1 MSPKTANGTS
11 RKLKNVDWWDEPDT
25 LPVVVDPRKGK
36 IRRRLITVYLWVSA
50 ILFPFLIFA
59 VIVLAVR
66 IVAPPSANAGAGPDN
81 SVTRE
86 AAQAQVAVERW
97 LGETPSPLPGGRVVA
112 YTGSTS
118 KAAQQREGQRSEP
131 RTLTTYSFVLA
142 DSAGRMYD
150 TSIQLVISDE
160 GAVALADPSFVP
172 ILPANPEAGGQTE
185 WPWPGVASI
194 AAAPEY
200 AQAVNAWTKAYTG
213 GDPAALKLAVGDPA
227 ADRFYMPLTG
237 VSFTDL
243 SIGQVGAL
251 WADDQDRTKESKPR
265 QALLRVT
272 VSAVWASQRTATQQP
287 TLTYDLLLDR
297 ADTAAPGVVAWGPPG
312 ADLTPY
318 NNAVGRNP
326 RPATR

>member
-1 MSPKTANGTS
+1 MRTANGA

-25 LPVVVDPRKGK
+25 LPVVVDPRRGK
-36 IRRRLITVYLWVSA
+36 LRRRLITIYLWVSA
-50 ILFPFLIFA
+50 LLFPFLIFA

-66 IVAPPSANAGAGPDN
+66 IVAPPATSAGEGSDLA
-81 SVTRE
+81 VTRE

-97 LGETPSPLPGGRVVA
+97 LAGKPSPLPGGRVIA

-118 KAAQQREGQRSEP
+118 KPTQQRDNQPGADR

-142 DSAGRMYD
+142 DPTGNMYD
-150 TSIQLVISDE
+150 TSIQMVLSDA
-160 GAVALADPSFVP
+160 GAVALADPALVP
-172 ILPANPEAGGQTE
+172 IPPSSPEAGGQAE

-200 AQAVNAWTKAYTG
+200 AQAVTAWTKAYTG

-227 ADRFYMPLTG
+227 ADRFYMPLAG
-237 VSFTDL
+237 VTFSDL
-243 SIGQVGAL
+243 SVGQVGAL

-265 QALLRVT
+265 QALLRVS
-272 VSAVWASQRTATQQP
+272 VSATWAAQPATTQLP
-287 TLTYDLLLDR
+287 SLTYDLLLDR
-297 ADTAAPGVVAWGPPG
+297 ANTAAPVVVAWGAPG
-312 ADLTPY
+312 ADLRPY
-318 NNAVGRNP
+318 GNAVGRNP

>member
-1 MSPKTANGTS
+1 MRTANGT

-36 IRRRLITVYLWVSA
+36 LRRRLITIYLWVSA

-66 IVAPPSANAGAGPDN
+66 IVAPPASTAGAGPDN

-97 LGETPSPLPGGRVVA
+97 LGATPSPLPGGRVVA

-118 KAAQQREGQRSEP
+118 KAAQQRDSQQNDP

-142 DSAGRMYD
+142 DTAGRMYD
-150 TSIQLVISDE
+150 TSIQMVISSA
-160 GAVALADPSFVP
+160 GAVALAEPALVP
-172 ILPANPEAGGQTE
+172 ILPANPEAGGQAE

-194 AAAPEY
+194 AAAPAY

-213 GDPAALKLAVGDPA
+213 GDAAALKLAVGDPA

-237 VSFTDL
+237 VTFTDL

-251 WADDQDRTKESKPR
+251 WADDQDRTKEDKPR
-265 QALLRVT
+265 QALLRVS

-287 TLTYDLLLDR
+287 SLTFDLLLDQ
-297 ADTAAPGVVAWGPPG
+297 ADTAAPAVVAWGAPG
-312 ADLTPY
+312 AELTPY
-318 NNAVGRNP
+318 RNAVGRDP
-326 RPATR
+326 RTATR